1 MLYKY
6 LFIRG
11 NRGEEKREREEGDD
25 TGERRKRGERGGER
39 EDESLRSGI

>member
-11 NRGEEKREREEGDD
+11 NRERERERGEEGDD

>member
-39 EDESLRSGI
+39 EDESLRSEI

>member
-11 NRGEEKREREEGDD
+11 NRGEEKREREGDD